1 MDLKSPVSQHSLTYP
16 TNVTGWCHLAERQHW
31 FLGHFGKQLDSEA
44 AEGLFDMALAL
55 GAFEQHVTLFFG
67 TPDDSQRPEI
77 VSPEAF
83 LRRLN
88 LLPLY
93 DIGVVHV
100 AASLSE
106 SFNALAPD
114 VSIAVLN
121 TTALRQR
128 MSASDRVVIR

>member
-1 MDLKSPVSQHSLTYP
+1 M
-16 TNVTGWCHLAERQHW
+16 TGWCHLAEHQHW

-67 TPDDSQRPEI
+67 ATDDSQGSEI
-77 VSPEAF
+77 VSPDAF

-93 DIGVVHV
+93 DIDVVHV

-106 SFNALAPD
+106 SFYALAPD
-114 VSIAVLN
+114 VSIAVLD
-121 TTALRQR
+121 TPELRE
-128 MSASDRVVIR
+128 SINGSDRVVIR